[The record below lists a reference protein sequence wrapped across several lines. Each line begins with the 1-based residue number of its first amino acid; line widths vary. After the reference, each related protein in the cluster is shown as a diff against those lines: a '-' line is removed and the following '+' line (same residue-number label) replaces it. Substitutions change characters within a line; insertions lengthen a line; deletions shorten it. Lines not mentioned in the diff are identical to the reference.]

1 MTFWASVQRFIVGP
15 FGEKAVNLGERK
27 LVLRWVLGSWGS
39 QVAANLSAFDSL
51 LADADVG
58 NVELLTLPVFL
69 QSVGEVKCI
78 VQLKALKYI
87 EAST

>member
-1 MTFWASVQRFIVGP
+1 MTFWASVQRFVVGQ

-27 LVLRWVLGSWGS
+27 FVVKLVLGSWGS

-58 NVELLTLPVFL
+58 NVELFTLPVFL
-69 QSVGEVKCI
+69 QSVGEVKRI
-78 VQLKALKYI
+78 V
-87 EAST
+87 